1 MHKTISLALA
11 ALVCSI
17 ACQAVSG
24 ADFRSLDVKTGQ
36 WETTVTGQ
44 TTGMPPIPDDVLSR
58 LTPEQRAQ
66 MQAALQAR
74 GAGGS
79 KAIIS
84 KNCLT
89 KDKLDKPFDVGNE
102 NTKSCSRTLVTSS
115 GSKQEIHIDC
125 TRDGGKA
132 TGTIK
137 LEAVDSEN
145 LKGSMQ
151 MTMANGEHTM
161 NMNYSFAAKWIGPA
175 CAEK

>member
-1 MHKTISLALA
+1 MTASLGMT
-11 ALVCSI
+11 ALVSSI
-17 ACQAVSG
+17 ACSAVSA

-44 TTGMPPIPDDVLSR
+44 TTGIPPIPDEVLNR

-66 MQAALQAR
+66 MQAVMQGR
-74 GAGGS
+74 GAGGAS
-79 KAIIS
+79 KPIVS

>member
-1 MHKTISLALA
+1 
-11 ALVCSI
+11 
-17 ACQAVSG
+17 
-24 ADFRSLDVKTGQ
+24 
-36 WETTVTGQ
+36 
-44 TTGMPPIPDDVLSR
+44 
-58 LTPEQRAQ
+58 
-66 MQAALQAR
+66 
-74 GAGGS
+74 
-79 KAIIS
+79 
-84 KNCLT
+84 
-89 KDKLDKPFDVGNE
+89 
-102 NTKSCSRTLVTSS
+102 LVTSS

-161 NMNYSFAAKWIGPA
+161 NMNYSFAAKWIGAA